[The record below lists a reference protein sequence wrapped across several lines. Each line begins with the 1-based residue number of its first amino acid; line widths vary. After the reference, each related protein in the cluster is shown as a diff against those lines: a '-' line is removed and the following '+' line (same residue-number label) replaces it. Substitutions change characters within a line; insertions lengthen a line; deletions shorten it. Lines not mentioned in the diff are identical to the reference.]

1 MLTIKE
7 INRAIGS
14 IRKTTKKFNAT
25 VQQLTVDIFGHAL
38 EHGDYTAFN
47 RLYDAMS
54 NGTRRE
60 AWVVYVVDHSSLNFD
75 KDKST
80 FKLPKKEALKVDFDA
95 MNKITW
101 HAYTTEA
108 VKIVDL
114 DKMLVDM
121 EVKAM
126 RRYEKA
132 IENGDEIVGNIES
145 FLQRVEVQKQLATLN

>member
-25 VQQLTVDIFGHAL
+25 IQQLTLDIFDHAL

-54 NGTRRE
+54 DGTRRKG
-60 AWVVYVVDHSSLNFD
+60 WMVYVVDHSSLNFD
-75 KDKST
+75 SDKST
-80 FKLPKKEALKVDFDA
+80 FKLPKKSALKVDFDA

-101 HAYTTEA
+101 HSYTTEA

-132 IENGDEIVGNIES
+132 IENGDEIVGNVES

>member
-7 INRAIGS
+7 INRTIGN

-25 VQQLTVDIFGHAL
+25 IQQLTLDIFDHAL

-54 NGTRRE
+54 DGTRRE
-60 AWVVYVVDHSSLNFD
+60 GWMVYVVDHSSLNFD

-80 FKLPKKEALKVDFDA
+80 FKLPKKSALRVDYDA

-132 IENGDEIVGNIES
+132 MENGDEIVGNVES